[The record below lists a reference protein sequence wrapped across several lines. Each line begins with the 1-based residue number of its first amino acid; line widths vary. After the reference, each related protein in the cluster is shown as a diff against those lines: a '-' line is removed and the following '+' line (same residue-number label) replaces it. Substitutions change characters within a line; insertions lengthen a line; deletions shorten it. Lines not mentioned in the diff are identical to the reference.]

1 MSKRSGADVIVT
13 ADRDAKSVDRC
24 VRSVLE
30 ESGPLLRRLIVIDDQ
45 WLDGPRAD
53 VLQRLVEFD
62 TRVRLVRNSPRL
74 GHLGSCNLGLTER
87 EGDAVLLGSRCVV
100 GRDWLVELAAVA
112 HSEQRTACVSP
123 LVNVAGT
130 CSVPELNRDAPGGA
144 IPETTVREACAGLPR
159 WTVAPIVEWSCIY
172 LRGDVIDAVGLLDPN
187 SKSMYAAVNN
197 WVARAQALGFAAKRA
212 NHAYVQRWSTL
223 LDWSEED
230 APFDAI
236 RALLDQDDTHLEH
249 QLERFSKTLDGHLA
263 AHAVRV
269 ESTGKIRVA
278 YDIRHL
284 PRQQVG
290 TRTYAV
296 SLARCLGEIPD
307 IELTVLVRDPAQ
319 ARGLKGRV
327 VTEEQWNDDVAVIH
341 KPSQVT
347 APRELKLLFESSA
360 HIVVTFL
367 DLIGYRIPLAYPN
380 DAEFDR
386 YRATSGLSL
395 PAVQRVL
402 AISESARAEIA
413 AEFGVPHDE
422 IAVVPL
428 GVEAPWFAHR
438 EPGDEVIRRSL
449 GLPKS
454 YFFSLATDF
463 PHKNLPNLL
472 DAFALLRSRWR
483 DGDPP
488 GLMLAGYASSA
499 RTGFYAN
506 LQSKPLGDG
515 LTFLG
520 SATRDQVRVLYQD
533 ALALVFPSLYEGFGL
548 PPLEAMAAG
557 TPVIA
562 MPISSVPEVV
572 GDACLCPDGLS
583 IEALAQAME
592 SVATDAA
599 LRDELI
605 DRGRKRVEQFRWDKT
620 ARATADVYRSAV
632 LRPSERSLH
641 ARCLLRDAIIDWS
654 VPRLADPWLEPFE
667 EMDPAMEIDAE
678 CSLGIRNASRALNH
692 SLHARLRR
700 ELKRFQPGSGRANGP
715 DQAPDATI
723 INGSSR

>member
-1 MSKRSGADVIVT
+1 MSKRPGTDVIVT
-13 ADRDAKSVDRC
+13 ADRDATSVDRC

-30 ESGPLLRRLIVIDDQ
+30 ESGPLLRRVILIDDQ
-45 WLDGPRAD
+45 WLEGPRAE

-62 TRVRLVRNSPRL
+62 NRVRLVRNSPRL
-74 GHLGSCNLGLTER
+74 GHVGSCNLGMAER
-87 EGDAVLLGSRCVV
+87 EGDAILLSSHCVV

-112 HSEQRTACVSP
+112 RSEQRTACVSP
-123 LVNVAGT
+123 LTNAGGT
-130 CSVPELNRDAPGGA
+130 CSVPELNRDTPGGT
-144 IPETTVREACAGLPR
+144 IPDTTVREACAGLPR

-197 WVARAQALGFAAKRA
+197 WVSRAQALGFAAKRA
-212 NHAYVQRWSTL
+212 NHAYVQRWTTL
-223 LDWSEED
+223 FDWSEQD
-230 APFDAI
+230 APLEGV

-249 QLERFSKTLDGHLA
+249 QLDRFNKTLNGHLA

-296 SLARCLGEIPD
+296 SLGQCLGEIPN
-307 IELTVLVRDPAQ
+307 IELTLLVRDPAQ

-327 VTEEQWNDDVAVIH
+327 VTETQWNDDVAVIH

-347 APRELKLLFESSA
+347 DPRELKLLFESSA
-360 HIVVTFL
+360 HIVVTFQ

-413 AEFGVPHDE
+413 AEFNVPHDE
-422 IAVVPL
+422 IAVVPH
-428 GVEAPWFAHR
+428 GVEAAWFAHR
-438 EPGDEVIRRSL
+438 EPGDELIRRSL
-449 GLPKS
+449 PLPKS

-488 GLMLAGYASSA
+488 GLVLAGYTSSA
-499 RTGFYAN
+499 RTGFYPN
-506 LQSKPLGDG
+506 LQSKPLEQG

-520 SATRDQVRVLYQD
+520 PATRDQVRVLYQD

-572 GDACLCPDGLS
+572 GDACLAPDGLS
-583 IEALAQAME
+583 VEALAQAME
-592 SVATDAA
+592 CVATDLA

-605 DRGRKRVEQFRWDKT
+605 DRGRKHVEEFRWDKT
-620 ARATADVYRSAV
+620 ARATVEVYRSAV
-632 LRPSERSLH
+632 LRPAERSLH
-641 ARCLLRDAIIDWS
+641 TRYLLRDAIIDWS
-654 VPRLADPWLEPFE
+654 EPGLPDPWLATFE
-667 EMDPAMEIDAE
+667 EMDRVMMMDPV
-678 CSLGIRNASRALNH
+678 GIRNALKALNV

-700 ELKRFQPGSGRANGP
+700 ELRRFQPGSGRAIGP
-715 DQAPDATI
+715 DQAPQATV